1 MSLSAGCPRC
11 PAPVLHADGRWTCPD
26 HGDVPPLWRSAEA
39 SYDAFADHLR
49 TADGF
54 PTLTCWPLGP
64 GWSITDFAV
73 VAASPGPARA
83 TMSCISGTSAQD
95 GPVDV
100 IVVSEEAGTGLGAR
114 VAGTRHD
121 DPGGEVGD
129 GPPMVKLRVEHQPV
143 SLWPVSTASGD
154 SREWDR
160 SVAAGEAAGRW
171 LWLVLRPA
179 SAVLLLK
186 PDWVLRDLSS
196 VGPGLLDVP
205 FGGPAP
211 PW

>member
-1 MSLSAGCPRC
+1 MSLSSGCPRC
-11 PAPVLHADGRWTCPD
+11 PAPVLHTDGRWSCPD
-26 HGDVPPLWRSAEA
+26 HGEVAPLWRPDEA
-39 SYDAFADHLR
+39 TYDAFGDHLLA
-49 TADGF
+49 ADGF

-64 GWSITDFAV
+64 GWSVTDFAV
-73 VAASPGPARA
+73 VGAEPGRTRA

-100 IVVSEEAGTGLGAR
+100 IVVTEEPGTGLGAR

-121 DPGGEVGD
+121 DPGDEVGE
-129 GPPMVKLRVEHQPV
+129 GPPMVKIRVDHQPL
-143 SLWPVSTASGD
+143 SLWPVSTSDG
-154 SREWDR
+154 SQEWDR
-160 SVAAGEAAGRW
+160 SVVAGEAGGRW

-179 SAVLLLK
+179 SAVLLLR

-196 VGPGLLDVP
+196 VGPGLLEVP

-211 PW
+211 AW

>member
-1 MSLSAGCPRC
+1 MSLSPGCPRC
-11 PAPVLHADGRWTCPD
+11 PAPVLQADDRWTCPD
-26 HGDVPPLWRSAEA
+26 HGEVAPLWRPLEA
-39 SYDAFADHLR
+39 SYDEFGDHLR
-49 TADGF
+49 AADGF
-54 PTLTCWPLGP
+54 PTLTPWPLGP

-73 VAASPGPARA
+73 VGAESRSSRA

-100 IVVSEEAGTGLGAR
+100 IVVSEEPGTGLGAR

-121 DPGGEVGD
+121 DPGHEVGE
-129 GPPMVKLRVEHQPV
+129 GPPMVKIRVEHQPL
-143 SLWPVSTASGD
+143 SLWPVSTSDG

-160 SVAAGEAAGRW
+160 SVLAGESGGRW

-179 SAVLLLK
+179 SAVLLLR
-186 PDWVLRDLSS
+186 PDWVLRDLSAL
-196 VGPGLLDVP
+196 GPGLLAVP

-211 PW
+211 AW